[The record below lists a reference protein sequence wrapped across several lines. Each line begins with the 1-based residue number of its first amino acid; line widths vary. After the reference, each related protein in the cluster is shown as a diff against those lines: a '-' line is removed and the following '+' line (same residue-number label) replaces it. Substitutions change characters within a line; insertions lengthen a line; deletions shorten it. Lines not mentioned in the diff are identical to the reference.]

1 MESTHALKVSSI
13 PVKRVLLRIRHPCF
27 IYQFDSN
34 IVPNNVEYLFI
45 NSTIWA
51 SVADSN
57 RDYLWSQLP
66 RD

>member
-1 MESTHALKVSSI
+1 MKSTHALQISSI
-13 PVKRVLLRIRHPCF
+13 PVKRAFSRIRHPYF
-27 IYQFDSN
+27 IHRFDSN
-34 IVPNNVEYLFI
+34 IAPNDVEYLFI
-45 NSTIWA
+45 NFTIWA